1 MAPFIVIY
9 AIFFVYPTIKM
20 VELSF
25 TNAPLIGPGKW
36 VGLDNYFRLA
46 SDRLFSTAVW
56 NTIYFVVL
64 SVPSGI
70 LLALIIA
77 LAVNR
82 LKGWMQS
89 IVLAAFFLPYI
100 LPVSV
105 VYRIWGWM
113 FDKDFGVAQYLLA
126 PLNGGQH
133 LSVFRTVPLFMP
145 AVAFITVWWCLGF
158 SLLLFI
164 AGLRNISREIYE
176 AANLDGAGR
185 WLQFRR
191 ITWPL
196 IWPVTVLVFTIQLIL
211 QLKIFDQVYLFT
223 QGSRID
229 VNMVMVFY
237 ILQASLPAEQ
247 GRPRSRLGR
256 GAVCG
261 DRGPVGATVSASARS
276 RAEMSAS
283 VQSADLIATPGA
295 RRLKRLGRI
304 DAAGLLITLATLI
317 GAIIWAFPLYWG
329 LITTFKH
336 EYEIVR
342 PGVQLWPEHFTFENY
357 VHVLLQTKIGY
368 WYINSLITSSAV
380 AVLVVM
386 MAAGA
391 GYAISQLNFPG
402 RRFFWWMILASFMVP
417 IPALIVTHFIVISQ
431 LGLINTLA
439 GVVGPQLI
447 APVTVIIYKQ
457 FFDSVPKDFREA
469 AVIDGANDFQL
480 LFRIYLPMNWG
491 VTTAL
496 AIITFIGAWN
506 LFLWPFLAV
515 SSEDKMNITVGI
527 TQVHDNFGVSYG
539 RDLAVAML
547 AALPVALVYLIFQ
560 RRVTQAIMLSA
571 GIKG

>member
-1 MAPFIVIY
+1 M
-9 AIFFVYPTIKM
+9 
-20 VELSF
+20 
-25 TNAPLIGPGKW
+25 
-36 VGLDNYFRLA
+36 
-46 SDRLFSTAVW
+46 
-56 NTIYFVVL
+56 
-64 SVPSGI
+64 
-70 LLALIIA
+70 
-77 LAVNR
+77 
-82 LKGWMQS
+82 
-89 IVLAAFFLPYI
+89 
-100 LPVSV
+100 
-105 VYRIWGWM
+105 
-113 FDKDFGVAQYLLA
+113 
-126 PLNGGQH
+126 
-133 LSVFRTVPLFMP
+133 
-145 AVAFITVWWCLGF
+145 
-158 SLLLFI
+158 
-164 AGLRNISREIYE
+164 
-176 AANLDGAGR
+176 
-185 WLQFRR
+185 
-191 ITWPL
+191 
-196 IWPVTVLVFTIQLIL
+196 
-211 QLKIFDQVYLFT
+211 
-223 QGSRID
+223 
-229 VNMVMVFY
+229 
-237 ILQASLPAEQ
+237 
-247 GRPRSRLGR
+247 
-256 GAVCG
+256 
-261 DRGPVGATVSASARS
+261 SASAP
-276 RAEMSAS
+276 S
-283 VQSADLIATPGA
+283 VDIVDAPAA
-295 RRLKRLGRI
+295 RRLARVHQL
-304 DAAGLLITLATLI
+304 DTAGLLITLGTVI
-317 GAIIWAFPLYWG
+317 GAIVWAFPLYWG

-342 PGVQLWPEHFTFENY
+342 PGLQLWPEHFTLENY

-368 WYINSLITSSAV
+368 WYVNSLITSVSV
-380 AVLVVM
+380 AIIVVI

-439 GVVGPQLI
+439 GVIGPQLI

-469 AVIDGANDFQL
+469 AVMDGANDFQL

-547 AALPVALVYLIFQ
+547 AAMPVAVLYLIFQ